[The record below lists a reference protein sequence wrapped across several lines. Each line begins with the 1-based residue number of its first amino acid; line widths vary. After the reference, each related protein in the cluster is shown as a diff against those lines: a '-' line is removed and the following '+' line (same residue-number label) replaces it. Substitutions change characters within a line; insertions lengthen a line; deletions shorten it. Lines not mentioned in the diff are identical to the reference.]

1 MELAGLLL
9 RVIVSLG
16 LVLAVLWFA
25 AKGLRS
31 SQRRSRAGV
40 DVDVL
45 ARQPLA
51 QKSSLA
57 VVRLGDRALVL
68 GVTEQRIELLHETAL
83 ADVLVPDQ
91 ADVEPEVV
99 DDGNALVA
107 ATPSALGSVP
117 SSGLPHPVAA
127 RAAVRHADLSAV
139 PAQGSGPLAGS
150 ALSPQTWSRA
160 VQVLREKT
168 VRK

>member
-1 MELAGLLL
+1 MEIAGLLL
-9 RVIVSLG
+9 RVVVSLG

-45 ARQPLA
+45 TRQPLA

-68 GVTEQRIELLHETAL
+68 GVTENRVELLHETAL
-83 ADVLVPDQ
+83 ADVLVPYA
-91 ADVEPEVV
+91 ADDAV
-99 DDGNALVA
+99 DGGGEAVAPAAGASGQPRSLVKPRRA
-107 ATPSALGSVP
+107 AAAVVP
-117 SSGLPHPVAA
+117 STG
-127 RAAVRHADLSAV
+127 
-139 PAQGSGPLAGS
+139 GPLAGS
-150 ALSPQTWSRA
+150 ALSPQTWRSA

>member
-9 RVIVSLG
+9 RVVVSLG

-45 ARQPLA
+45 TRQPLA

-68 GVTEQRIELLHETAL
+68 GITESRVELLHETAL
-83 ADVLVPDQ
+83 ADVLLPEQTPVT
-91 ADVEPEVV
+91 EP
-99 DDGNALVA
+99 
-107 ATPSALGSVP
+107 SK
-117 SSGLPHPVAA
+117 
-127 RAAVRHADLSAV
+127 AVRGVVTPV
-139 PAQGSGPLAGS
+139 PVRVSRGRLDGS

-168 VRK
+168 VRR

>member
-1 MELAGLLL
+1 MQLAGLLL
-9 RVIVSLG
+9 RVVVSLG

-31 SQRRSRAGV
+31 TQRRSRSGV

-45 ARQPLA
+45 TRQPLA

-68 GVTEQRIELLHETAL
+68 GVTESRVELLHETAL
-83 ADVLVPDQ
+83 ADVLVPR
-91 ADVEPEVV
+91 ADDEAPDGVQLSSGTTGTVV
-99 DDGNALVA
+99 PLTGVASARPSVRKAGSASSNGVA
-107 ATPSALGSVP
+107 APLA
-117 SSGLPHPVAA
+117 
-127 RAAVRHADLSAV
+127 
-139 PAQGSGPLAGS
+139 GPLAGS

-168 VRK
+168 VRR

>member
-9 RVIVSLG
+9 RVVVSLG

-45 ARQPLA
+45 TRQPLA

-68 GVTEQRIELLHETAL
+68 GVTESRVELLHETAL
-83 ADVLVPDQ
+83 ADVLAPDQ
-91 ADVEPEVV
+91 LDQPA
-99 DDGNALVA
+99 
-107 ATPSALGSVP
+107 SASASSAQLPTTVGGSVVR
-117 SSGLPHPVAA
+117 LPAS
-127 RAAVRHADLSAV
+127 R
-139 PAQGSGPLAGS
+139 GPLAGS

-160 VQVLREKT
+160 VQVLREMT
-168 VRK
+168 VRR

>member
-1 MELAGLLL
+1 MEVAGLLL

-68 GVTEQRIELLHETAL
+68 GVTENRVDLLHEAAL
-83 ADVLVPDQ
+83 ADVLVPVDVTD
-91 ADVEPEVV
+91 AD
-99 DDGNALVA
+99 
-107 ATPSALGSVP
+107 ATDEQTQT
-117 SSGLPHPVAA
+117 
-127 RAAVRHADLSAV
+127 RAAVPSTGVRPSLLTAARV
-139 PAQGSGPLAGS
+139 PAAASKQGALAGS
-150 ALSPQTWSRA
+150 ALSPQTWRSA

>member
-9 RVIVSLG
+9 RVTVSLG

-45 ARQPLA
+45 TRQPLA

-68 GVTEQRIELLHETAL
+68 GVTENRVDLLHETAL
-83 ADVLVPDQ
+83 ADVLVPFEAGDED
-91 ADVEPEVV
+91 A
-99 DDGNALVA
+99 GASVA
-107 ATPSALGSVP
+107 PTASAPSAA
-117 SSGLPHPVAA
+117 GLSTSIAVPVAV
-127 RAAVRHADLSAV
+127 RAAVTKQRQLSGV
-139 PAQGSGPLAGS
+139 PEQGSGPLAGS

>member
-9 RVIVSLG
+9 RVVVSLG

-45 ARQPLA
+45 TRQPLA

-57 VVRLGDRALVL
+57 VVRLGDRALVH
-68 GVTEQRIELLHETAL
+68 GVTESRVELLHETAL
-83 ADVLVPDQ
+83 ADVLAPEQPAQ
-91 ADVEPEVV
+91 ADQPAS
-99 DDGNALVA
+99 D
-107 ATPSALGSVP
+107 S
-117 SSGLPHPVAA
+117 A
-127 RAAVRHADLSAV
+127 RAVQLPTTVGGIVVRP
-139 PAQGSGPLAGS
+139 PASRGPLAGS

-160 VQVLREKT
+160 VQVLREMT
-168 VRK
+168 VRR

>member
-9 RVIVSLG
+9 RVIVSLA

-45 ARQPLA
+45 TRQPLA

-57 VVRLGDRALVL
+57 IVRLGDRALVL
-68 GVTEQRIELLHETAL
+68 GVTESRVDLLHETAL
-83 ADVLVPDQ
+83 ADVLVPYQAGADECDGSVTVTT
-91 ADVEPEVV
+91 ADVGAVSE
-99 DDGNALVA
+99 
-107 ATPSALGSVP
+107 ATPRSLPPLPVQSSVQ
-117 SSGLPHPVAA
+117 
-127 RAAVRHADLSAV
+127 RRD
-139 PAQGSGPLAGS
+139 SGPLAGS
-150 ALSPQTWSRA
+150 ALSPQTWRSA

-168 VRK
+168 VRR

>member
-9 RVIVSLG
+9 RVTVSLG

-45 ARQPLA
+45 TRQPLA

-68 GVTEQRIELLHETAL
+68 GVTENRVDLLHETAL
-83 ADVLVPDQ
+83 ADVLVPYAAGDDT
-91 ADVEPEVV
+91 ADEATSSGGVV
-99 DDGNALVA
+99 PSPVSIAKNLSL
-107 ATPSALGSVP
+107 PSAALPAASVTRQQRP
-117 SSGLPHPVAA
+117 TGPA
-127 RAAVRHADLSAV
+127 
-139 PAQGSGPLAGS
+139 AQGSGPLAGS

>member
-9 RVIVSLG
+9 RVTVSLG

-45 ARQPLA
+45 TRQPLA

-68 GVTEQRIELLHETAL
+68 GVTENRVELLHETAL
-83 ADVLVPDQ
+83 ADVLVPVEAGDDD
-91 ADVEPEVV
+91 ADASGAP
-99 DDGNALVA
+99 
-107 ATPSALGSVP
+107 TSSALSAVRTSTSLSVP
-117 SSGLPHPVAA
+117 
-127 RAAVRHADLSAV
+127 AAVRAAATKQRQLSGV
-139 PAQGSGPLAGS
+139 PTQGSGPLAGS

>member
-1 MELAGLLL
+1 MEAAGLLL
-9 RVIVSLG
+9 RVVVSLG

-45 ARQPLA
+45 TRQPLA

-68 GVTEQRIELLHETAL
+68 GVTESRVELLHETAL
-83 ADVLVPDQ
+83 ADVLAPDQ
-91 ADVEPEVV
+91 PLQVDQSVADPARQVSLPPT
-99 DDGNALVA
+99 A
-107 ATPSALGSVP
+107 GS
-117 SSGLPHPVAA
+117 
-127 RAAVRHADLSAV
+127 AVRL
-139 PAQGSGPLAGS
+139 PASRPGPLAGS

-160 VQVLREKT
+160 VQVLREMT
-168 VRK
+168 VRR

>member
-9 RVIVSLG
+9 RVVVSLG

-45 ARQPLA
+45 TRQPLA

-68 GVTEQRIELLHETAL
+68 GVTESRVELLHETAL

-91 ADVEPEVV
+91 PGASDL
-99 DDGNALVA
+99 DA
-107 ATPSALGSVP
+107 SVP
-117 SSGLPHPVAA
+117 ASTGM
-127 RAAVRHADLSAV
+127 VRQ
-139 PAQGSGPLAGS
+139 PASRPGPLTGS

-160 VQVLREKT
+160 VQVLREMT
-168 VRK
+168 VRR

>member
-9 RVIVSLG
+9 RVVVSLG

-45 ARQPLA
+45 TRQPLA

-68 GVTEQRIELLHETAL
+68 GVTESRVELLHETAL
-83 ADVLVPDQ
+83 ADVLLPAQAVADEPAVP
-91 ADVEPEVV
+91 
-99 DDGNALVA
+99 G
-107 ATPSALGSVP
+107 
-117 SSGLPHPVAA
+117 
-127 RAAVRHADLSAV
+127 RSAV
-139 PAQGSGPLAGS
+139 QLPAGAGAGRLTGS

-160 VQVLREKT
+160 VQVLREMT
-168 VRK
+168 VRR